1 MVVLVA
7 IEAVAIVLLGVLVA
21 GLLRSHAEILRTL
34 HELGSGLDPSATPAP
49 APIPPPSAATGSG
62 AAADITGETAALEPI
77 AVSVT
82 GAGRLTLLA
91 FLSSG
96 CLTCR
101 AFFDA
106 FEDPALEVPG
116 HARLVIVAR
125 SPGAESPTVLARMA
139 PARMTTVM
147 SSTAWQDYSVPGSPY
162 FVLVDGGR
170 RRVIGEGTAST
181 WPQISR
187 MLENALADAGLTRPR
202 HGPPAA
208 PAAPVQTESR
218 ADAELRAAGI
228 GPGHPSLHMSGEP
241 LSDDE

>member
-7 IEAVAIVLLGVLVA
+7 IEAVALVLLGVLVA
-21 GLLRSHAEILRTL
+21 GLLRSHAEILRAL
-34 HELGSGLDPSATPAP
+34 HELGAGLDPSATPAP
-49 APIPPPSAATGSG
+49 ARVPPPESASSVSG
-62 AAADITGETAALEPI
+62 PAADISGETPALEPI

-101 AFFDA
+101 GFFDT
-106 FEDPALEVPG
+106 FDDEALEVPG

-125 SPGAESPTVLARMA
+125 SKGAESPAVLARMA
-139 PARMTTVM
+139 PDRMTTVM
-147 SSTAWQDYSVPGSPY
+147 SSAAWQDYKVPGSPY
-162 FVLVDGGR
+162 FVLVDGGQG
-170 RRVIGEGTAST
+170 RVVGEGTATT

-187 MLENALADAGLTRPR
+187 MLENALADAGLQR
-202 HGPPAA
+202 HHHPPASVA
-208 PAAPVQTESR
+208 PDPTESR

-241 LSDDE
+241 ITEDE